1 MDLIIFADNLYHLIP
16 VTKSMLVN
24 LEIPKG
30 VDCFD
35 LCEIITENF
44 KFQKN
49 HIFYGCICGAEA
61 PQ

>member
-1 MDLIIFADNLYHLIP
+1 MDLIIFTDNLYYLVP

-24 LEIPKG
+24 IEIPKG

-35 LCEIITENF
+35 LCEIIRENF
-44 KFQKN
+44 NFQKN
-49 HIFYGCICGAEA
+49 HIFYGCVCGAEA